1 MSDSMQLLVIGAGMM
16 GSAAAYDMARSPLVE
31 AVTLADVDK
40 RRAKNAAARI
50 NQLAGGKKVS
60 FEEIDAANYRAV
72 GKLMKRHQA
81 ALSCVPYFYNYAL
94 AEAAID
100 AKCHFADLGGNNE
113 VVRQELALDKKA
125 AKRGVRIAPDCGLS
139 PGLASILAGDLLR
152 GIHNPNKPTTGLS
165 GTPTGRADALRIYV
179 GGLPQDPRPPF
190 HYQLVFSVDGL
201 INEYAEP
208 AKILRHKKVVTI
220 EPLTEVEPFTLYGF
234 PELEAFHTSGGTSTL
249 PETFAGRVGECFE
262 KTLRYPGHAAMI
274 RVLYDFGL
282 FSKQRRKIGKVKIA
296 PRELMAHLMLEKFT
310 DAAPDVTVMR
320 VEAVLGRRIDSYTLV
335 DKFDP
340 ETGMTSMMRTTAWPA
355 SIVIQMLASG
365 KIEKLGA
372 ILQER
377 DVPAQQVLT
386 ELAARGIRMMHQSSS
401 EAVATKAA
409 TGRKK

>member
-1 MSDSMQLLVIGAGMM
+1 MQLLVIGAGMM

-113 VVRQELALDKKA
+113 VVRQELALDKKS

-165 GTPTGRADALRIYV
+165 GTPYHRARSITRRCS
-179 GGLPQDPRPPF
+179 PQEF
-190 HYQLVFSVDGL
+190 G
-201 INEYAEP
+201 
-208 AKILRHKKVVTI
+208 
-220 EPLTEVEPFTLYGF
+220 
-234 PELEAFHTSGGTSTL
+234 
-249 PETFAGRVGECFE
+249 C
-262 KTLRYPGHAAMI
+262 AANFW
-274 RVLYDFGL
+274 RC
-282 FSKQRRKIGKVKIA
+282 
-296 PRELMAHLMLEKFT
+296 
-310 DAAPDVTVMR
+310 
-320 VEAVLGRRIDSYTLV
+320 
-335 DKFDP
+335 
-340 ETGMTSMMRTTAWPA
+340 
-355 SIVIQMLASG
+355 LA
-365 KIEKLGA
+365 
-372 ILQER
+372 
-377 DVPAQQVLT
+377 T
-386 ELAARGIRMMHQSSS
+386 
-401 EAVATKAA
+401 
-409 TGRKK
+409 